1 MNSSKNFKIKRVFS
15 CDTVVIG
22 GGTTG
27 ITAAIASAR
36 NGAKTMLIESN
47 GCLGG
52 NSTSIPAWLGF
63 HSCAG
68 ELVVKGIPL
77 ELLQA
82 LQARGGATKF
92 YPDPICGSV
101 TGINPNWWKIVAV
114 EQISKVGVQL
124 LLHSRFVGVEK
135 IDNCIKGIYV
145 FAAEGLVYI
154 QCKFAIDCTDTGL
167 VAIESGETMLRGR
180 ESDSKVQ
187 ASSWVFEIGN
197 INFPDLFDYFLAHP
211 EDLRPFPLKNPLTH
225 IKSIMDCNVFVMGA
239 FSRLITKAKKNGII
253 LERENMPGVAFPN
266 SGRMVSVAVRIADVN
281 TANSINYSN
290 AEQDG
295 AIQAIAWIEFLN
307 KYVPGFG
314 SCELTATPTSI
325 GIRETNHMVGQ
336 YVLTADDL
344 LCGRNFDD
352 TIALGGYHLDIHSP
366 DHGGLETKTPPIY
379 SIPYR
384 ALLPKNTSNLLLA
397 GRAISASHQAQ
408 ASTRVIP
415 ISMAQG
421 QAVGT
426 AAAILVS
433 DNDVNINIDI
443 EKLQQILCN
452 DGARLK

>member
-1 MNSSKNFKIKRVFS
+1 
-15 CDTVVIG
+15 
-22 GGTTG
+22 
-27 ITAAIASAR
+27 
-36 NGAKTMLIESN
+36 
-47 GCLGG
+47 
-52 NSTSIPAWLGF
+52 
-63 HSCAG
+63 
-68 ELVVKGIPL
+68 
-77 ELLQA
+77 
-82 LQARGGATKF
+82 
-92 YPDPICGSV
+92 
-101 TGINPNWWKIVAV
+101 
-114 EQISKVGVQL
+114 
-124 LLHSRFVGVEK
+124 
-135 IDNCIKGIYV
+135 
-145 FAAEGLVYI
+145 
-154 QCKFAIDCTDTGL
+154 
-167 VAIESGETMLRGR
+167 
-180 ESDSKVQ
+180 
-187 ASSWVFEIGN
+187 
-197 INFPDLFDYFLAHP
+197 
-211 EDLRPFPLKNPLTH
+211 
-225 IKSIMDCNVFVMGA
+225 
-239 FSRLITKAKKNGII
+239 
-253 LERENMPGVAFPN
+253 MPGVAFPN